1 MRMNWV
7 YGFRGRDVRRPLAY
21 IKVNTGGQERAQNE
35 KLLFFTACVVVIYYP
50 KLNEQ
55 KHYLEHDSEVISL
68 SVASNLSLIASGEY
82 AEQPA
87 IHIWD
92 SNTL

>member
-1 MRMNWV
+1 MNWV
-7 YGFRGRDVRRPLAY
+7 YGFRGKDVRRPLAY
-21 IKVNTGGQERAQNE
+21 IKVNTGSEKAANE
-35 KLLFFTACVVVIYYP
+35 KLIFFTACIIVIYFP
-50 KLNEQ
+50 KINEQ

-68 SVASNLSLIASGEY
+68 SVANNLSLIASGEY
-82 AEQPA
+82 AEYPA

>member
-1 MRMNWV
+1 MQ
-7 YGFRGRDVRRPLAY
+7 Y
-21 IKVNTGGQERAQNE
+21 IKNDGE
-35 KLLFFTACVVVIYYP
+35 KAASEKMIYFTACIIVIFYP
-50 KLNEQ
+50 KLFEQ

-68 SVASNLSLIASGEY
+68 AVSKKSSIIASGEL
-82 AEQPA
+82 AEKPA